1 MLLIAATVDALVDV
15 AAVVVTG
22 AAAKVDVA
30 ALAVPVQHVAIMCLG
45 ELYAKQPYWVSK
57 WQQLTQ
63 PLFSC
68 INCSR

>member
-1 MLLIAATVDALVDV
+1 MLLIAATVDAVVDV
-15 AAVVVTG
+15 AAVVVT
-22 AAAKVDVA
+22 AA

-57 WQQLTQ
+57 WQRLTQ